1 MTSSRPL
8 QIVLEIK
15 VGKGFISAPLPI
27 LLEDISFVGNMRIK
41 LKVG

>member
-15 VGKGFISAPLPI
+15 IGKGFISAPLPI